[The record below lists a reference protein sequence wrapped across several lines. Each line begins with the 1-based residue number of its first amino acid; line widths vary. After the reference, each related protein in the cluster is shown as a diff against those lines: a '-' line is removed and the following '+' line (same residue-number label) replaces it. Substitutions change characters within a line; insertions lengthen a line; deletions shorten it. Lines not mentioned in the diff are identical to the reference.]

1 MSVVRREVLRIPSSS
16 VEVKSHFAV
25 SFLYFLSLIIVAVET
40 KTKNKKWFEI
50 EKHLAGRQTMAGQN
64 NKANGDSGAYP
75 ILTYLNWRN
84 A

>member
-16 VEVKSHFAV
+16 VEVKSHFSV

-40 KTKNKKWFEI
+40 KQQQKWFEI